1 MTTAPTSVSRPVTAA
16 VTAPATDEHP
26 NLAGARWLAVLRV
39 ATGFIFLWA
48 FLDKLFGLGYS
59 TPSANAWI
67 HGGSPTKG
75 FLSHVAVG
83 PFQSLFHS
91 IAGTWWA
98 DTLFMIGLGAVGI
111 AVILGVGMRIAA
123 WGGAI
128 LMLLMWV
135 AEWPFA
141 QFTAA
146 GAASGSTN
154 PVVDYHIIYALTLIV
169 LAAYGAGKTWGLGPA
184 WAQMPLVQRH
194 GWLR

>member
-1 MTTAPTSVSRPVTAA
+1 MTTTTTSVSRT
-16 VTAPATDEHP
+16 TAPEFVAVDGGRRS
-26 NLAGARWLAVLRV
+26 LAGARWMAVLRM

-59 TPSANAWI
+59 TKSASAWI
-67 HGGSPTKG
+67 HGGSPTNG

-98 DTLFMIGLGAVGI
+98 DTLFMLALGGVGI
-111 AVILGVGMRIAA
+111 AVMLGIGMKIAA
-123 WGGAI
+123 WSGAI

-141 QFTAA
+141 RFDSA
-146 GAASGSTN
+146 GDPTGSTN
-154 PVVDYHIIYALTLIV
+154 PFVDYHIIYALVLIV
-169 LAAYGAGKTWGLGPA
+169 LAFYGAGKVWGLGRA
-184 WAQMPLVQRH
+184 WMRVPLVQRY
-194 GWLR
+194 GWLQ